1 MFWQPPTLS
10 NCVFNAFV
18 SGGGTRVEIEW
29 QQFLAGVAVLLR
41 GTHHQR
47 ADLLFQ
53 IYDTKK
59 QGYLERSRLARFLS
73 VIYEGG
79 ADGAEVAGSIPQ
91 ALAHMYDVGMT
102 RRAGEV
108 ELDEFIAR
116 VKFDGKQLVTRWLD
130 ALAAAVLE
138 EPPSHVAALN
148 RYFSPALDVRGIAR
162 RRKMDPNQ
170 VLNLEKRFYEAL
182 RDPPEASGLASGSS
196 TYYTQSQWR
205 VVAGAWMPEALSDRV
220 FRALSEVGRPGWT
233 VCDFVEALTSF
244 AAGSGRE
251 AVRLLLDTFD
261 DDRDGRLSESEVESM
276 VTLMAEHHAHRSAAL
291 GEELHEVGGELACLG
306 YAKGAT
312 AAGIAEKE
320 ASRME
325 SVGAWAGE
333 HAGRTLLL
341 RDLSYIAAA
350 DFGMRPSSPSQEWA
364 VIVELIKRH
373 HTQHVAS
380 SSFKYGAEGTVW
392 HLVPSSWWTT
402 WKHYAHRPPPTP
414 PTKTPRR
421 PPQPPPPLD
430 TRSLLRRP
438 GLSQQLL
445 PNLIAGVEYEVLP
458 PSVWQ
463 ALSSWYGGSPPLQ
476 RRVALLG
483 ANESNESSEDLR
495 SLAEGAKLTLELY
508 PFCLRLTSFDLEG
521 NLKPYNGREVVIS
534 KGGTGEELLKLVST
548 SLRLGDSGVRLW
560 KVGAK
565 AHELDLL
572 SPGLSLTALGLREGQ
587 LLAVEVARP
596 DGSWPRS
603 AETEEEG
610 LDLNEGS
617 AASITNGKGS
627 ALDEAPPSSAST
639 FRQLTATSTGG
650 KGDGMVGLFNLGN
663 TCFINSSVQCLS
675 HTPLLTSFFLSKSFL
690 GDLNTSNVMGHQGRL
705 ANAYAQLIGSLWQPH
720 SKAVSHNPVAFK
732 KAVARLNE
740 QFAGHDQHDAQ
751 ELLSWLLS
759 GLSEDLNRIAHKPYI
774 EQPDRWAS
782 DSLLYWRSSFFYI
795 LPLKNLMLRPSGCA
809 YLST

>member
-1 MFWQPPTLS
+1 M
-10 NCVFNAFV
+10 

-41 GTHHQR
+41 GSHHQR
-47 ADLLFQ
+47 AELLFQ

-108 ELDEFIAR
+108 EIDEFVSR

-138 EPPSHVAALN
+138 EPASHVVALD

-162 RRKMDPNQ
+162 RRKMDLNQ
-170 VLNLEKRFYEAL
+170 VLSLEKRFYEAL
-182 RDPPEASGLASGSS
+182 RNSPDASGVASGSS

-205 VVAGAWMPEALSDRV
+205 AVAGAWMPQALSDRV

-244 AAGSGRE
+244 AAGNGRE

-261 DDRDGRLSESEVESM
+261 DDRDGRLNESEVEKM
-276 VTLMAEHHAHRSAAL
+276 VSVMAAHHAHRSAAL
-291 GEELHEVGGELACLG
+291 GEEPPEQGGELACLG

-312 AAGIAEKE
+312 PAGIAKKE
-320 ASRME
+320 ALRME

-333 HAGRTLLL
+333 HAGRTLVL

-350 DFGMRPSSPSQEWA
+350 DFGMRPLSPSQEWA

-380 SSFKYGAEGTVW
+380 STFKYGAEGTVW
-392 HLVPSSWWTT
+392 HLVPSSWWTS
-402 WKHYAHRPPPTP
+402 WKHFAHRPPSTP
-414 PTKTPRR
+414 PTKAPRR

-430 TRSLLRRP
+430 TRGLLRRP

-458 PSVWQ
+458 PSVWR
-463 ALSSWYGGSPPLQ
+463 ALSSWYGGSPPIQ
-476 RRVALLG
+476 RHVALLG
-483 ANESNESSEDLR
+483 ANDSNESSEDLR
-495 SLAEGAKLTLELY
+495 TLAEGARLTLELY
-508 PFCLRLTSFDLEG
+508 PFCLRVTSFDVEG
-521 NLKPYNGREVVIS
+521 NLKPYSGREVVIS

-572 SPGLSLTALGLREGQ
+572 SLGLSLTALGLRDGH

-603 AETEEEG
+603 AETEEGEENVNGDG
-610 LDLNEGS
+610 LDHNEGS
-617 AASITNGKGS
+617 AAANTNGRGSGLDDAPLPPVS
-627 ALDEAPPSSAST
+627 AL
-639 FRQLTATSTGG
+639 RHLTTTTGGG

-690 GDLNTSNVMGHQGRL
+690 GDLNTTNVMGHQGRL
-705 ANAYAQLIGSLWQPH
+705 AHAYAQLIGSLWQPH
-720 SKAVSHNPVAFK
+720 SKAASHNPVAFK

-774 EQPDRWAS
+774 EQPDRWQ
-782 DSLLYWRSSFFYI
+782 WF
-795 LPLKNLMLRPSGCA
+795 MLF
-809 YLST
+809 